1 MSKAYLQFPGIVIV
15 FRQLRYSPYDDEAF
29 AKKQAGTSERNL
41 HNLFEHVDNLTS
53 THGRF

>member
-29 AKKQAGTSERNL
+29 AKKQAGSSERNL